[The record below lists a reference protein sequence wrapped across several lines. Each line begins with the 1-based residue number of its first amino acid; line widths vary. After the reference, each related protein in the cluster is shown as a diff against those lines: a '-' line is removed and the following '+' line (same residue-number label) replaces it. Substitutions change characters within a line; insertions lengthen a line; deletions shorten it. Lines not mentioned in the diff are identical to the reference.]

1 MMRMR
6 SLVPNDLRAKND
18 LRDVLLVDTLFSFPS
33 AFAPHPGAALAAK
46 LI

>member
-18 LRDVLLVDTLFSFPS
+18 LRDVRLVDTLFSFS
-33 AFAPHPGAALAAK
+33 NAFARHPGAIPAAK